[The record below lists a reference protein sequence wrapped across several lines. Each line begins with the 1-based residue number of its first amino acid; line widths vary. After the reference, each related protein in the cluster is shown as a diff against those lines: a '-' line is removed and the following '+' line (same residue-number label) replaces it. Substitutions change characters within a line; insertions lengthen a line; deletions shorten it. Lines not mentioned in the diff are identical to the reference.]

1 MQSNGTR
8 DPLLLTCWKDIAR
21 YMGKGVRT
29 VQRWEQKLDLPVRR
43 PQGNAY
49 KSAVVARAQDLDQW
63 LTSRWSRR
71 NGETTGR
78 SGSAGQPALRTELNI
93 AIETSRQ
100 LRAVNHE
107 LVREMSSTLATL
119 VQNCREISLN
129 GANDELQRKRDYRLP
144 GNESGSPS
152 LRRADHC

>member
-1 MQSNGTR
+1 MQSNGTHE
-8 DPLLLTCWKDIAR
+8 PLLLTCWKDIAR

-49 KSAVVARAQDLDQW
+49 KSAVVARPQDLDQW

-78 SGSAGQPALRTELNI
+78 SSSPGQPALKTELDM
-93 AIETSRQ
+93 AIQTAHL

-107 LVREMSSTLATL
+107 LIREMSSTVAML
-119 VQNCREISLN
+119 VQNCRQISLN
-129 GANDELQRKRDYRLP
+129 GPIDEPETNTTLSSSRK
-144 GNESGSPS
+144 
-152 LRRADHC
+152 